1 MSGEQINA
9 SAGDEGSRPQGSQN
23 DLSGSSRDVVQAGNV
38 SGGINFYQGAPGES
52 AGLIPRQLPADVH
65 SFVNRSDEL
74 NQLDAIL
81 AGQNGDRLVVSI
93 HVVAGTAGAGKTS
106 LVLHWAHQIKD
117 RFPDGQ
123 LFVNLRGYD
132 PGEPVTADQA
142 LRRFLRAL
150 GVPADQ
156 IPQDVDDAAALYR
169 SLLAERRVL
178 ILLDN
183 AATVSQVRPLLP
195 GTGTSLVVVTSR
207 NRLSGLTVRDGPAA

>member
-1 MSGEQINA
+1 MHA
-9 SAGDEGSRPQGSQN
+9 
-23 DLSGSSRDVVQAGNV
+23 
-38 SGGINFYQGAPGES
+38 
-52 AGLIPRQLPADVH
+52 
-65 SFVNRSDEL
+65 FVNRADEL
-74 NQLDAIL
+74 RQLDAIL
-81 AGQNGDRLVVSI
+81 TSQSGDRLVVSI

-106 LVLHWAHQIKD
+106 LVLHWAHQVKD

-169 SLLAERRVL
+169 SLLAERRIL

-195 GTGTSLVVVTSR
+195 GSGTSLVVVTSR
-207 NRLSGLTVRDGPAA
+207 TR